1 MPLRLT
7 TSFLLVTL
15 FAGHALASDDERKY
29 IDLQPDDEHACNL
42 SNGFITSPTLSLMT
56 SAFKDTSLDQ
66 FATLATISKVIEAGC
81 PIDEPDAAGLPPLH
95 AAIMYDLP
103 ELVELYLNMGADP
116 KVRIQA
122 PGRPIDQLDA
132 YAFAELMAADSKG
145 ETRIKEIIALL
156 ARHTAAKRP

>member
-1 MPLRLT
+1 MSPRLT
-7 TSFLLVTL
+7 TSFLLAAL
-15 FAGHALASDDERKY
+15 LAGQALANDDERKY

-66 FATLATISKVIEAGC
+66 FATLATISKVIDAGC
-81 PIDEPDAAGLPPLH
+81 PIDEPDAAGLTPLH

-103 ELVELYLNMGADP
+103 ELVELYLSKGADP
-116 KVRIQA
+116 GERIQA

-145 ETRIKEIIALL
+145 ETRIREIIALL
-156 ARHTAAKRP
+156 AAHQAAR